1 MKNLFFKA
9 QHVQMNFSDDSFG
22 VPIEIHDY
30 FKSLKNWPKQA
41 RDALVLLL
49 LEGIDGLHRKLA

>member
-1 MKNLFFKA
+1 
-9 QHVQMNFSDDSFG
+9 MNFSDDSFG